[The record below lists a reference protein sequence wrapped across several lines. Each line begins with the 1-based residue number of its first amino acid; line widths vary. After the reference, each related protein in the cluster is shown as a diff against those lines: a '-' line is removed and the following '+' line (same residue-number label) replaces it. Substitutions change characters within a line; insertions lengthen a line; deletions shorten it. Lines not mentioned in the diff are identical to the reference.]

1 MDNVKYHS
9 RFIEKAPIMNMKKD
23 EIIAFMS
30 KHDIEISNP
39 IEVKLVFSKKFAK
52 TTLKDSISLILW
64 LKILSILFYRLNL
77 IEMVWTPLRHYLHHL
92 KCLCK

>member
-9 RFIEKAPIMNMKKD
+9 RFIEKAPTMNMKMD
-23 EIIAFMS
+23 EMIAFMS

-39 IEVKLVFSKKFAK
+39 IPTKSALFEKIRKKI
-52 TTLKDSISLILW
+52 LKDSISLILW
-64 LKILSILFYRLNL
+64 LKNLSILFYRLNL